1 MDVHRSASSGAKI
14 TTPGCEFGEQVLAK
28 IVRRRGKHRLRNQME
43 AQFFQGTWVGIHMR
57 TNEHI
62 VVRASDGKAL
72 RARTV
77 RCNKQG
83 EQWSKEAVM
92 NIKATPMNPDPA
104 NPRYETPEAAG
115 KLEIDTDNKTGD
127 QLPPTPHYVNP
138 TPGPKEFKITKTIFR
153 EFGPTHNCIG
163 CRAKTRGQMAQ
174 AHSDE
179 CRKKVQ

>member
-1 MDVHRSASSGAKI
+1 MVEHAPTLINRFQLGRDGR
-14 TTPGCEFGEQVLAK
+14 TPFRKLRGKDNDARVCEFGEQVLAK
-28 IVRRRGKHRLRNQME
+28 IVKRRGKHRLKNQME

-127 QLPPTPHYVNP
+127 QLPRPHNMSIPRQARRSSTSRKLYLDNS
-138 TPGPKEFKITKTIFR
+138 
-153 EFGPTHNCIG
+153 
-163 CRAKTRGQMAQ
+163 GQLTTA
-174 AHSDE
+174 
-179 CRKKVQ
+179 